1 MDTVEILIFM
11 PIALMM
17 VALAFVILK
26 GWGDRLIA
34 GYNTASEEERQQ
46 INIKR
51 LRLLVAITCLSST
64 VLCLC
69 MPVIGENIVAE
80 LTATGIFLLIILV
93 IVILANTWAKTK

>member
-1 MDTVEILIFM
+1 MIKSIIIGIVFIVLAVIILM
-11 PIALMM
+11 G
-17 VALAFVILK
+17 K
-26 GWGDRLIA
+26 GDKLIA

-51 LRLLVAITCLSST
+51 LRILVAITCLSST
-64 VLCLC
+64 VLCLY
-69 MPVIGENIVAE
+69 MPAIGENIVAE

>member
-1 MDTVEILIFM
+1 MIKSIIIGIVFIVLAVIILM
-11 PIALMM
+11 G
-17 VALAFVILK
+17 K
-26 GWGDRLIA
+26 GDKLIA

-64 VLCLC
+64 VLCLY
-69 MPVIGENIVAE
+69 MPAIGENIVAE
-80 LTATGIFLLIILV
+80 LTATGIFLLILLV